1 MTNLTSESFQS
12 DLIGG
17 FTQISDRIFNTK
29 FMLNPIRLLIMSYLN
44 RHYCYSIS
52 ELRKLMKIAWGT
64 LNDHIKAL
72 SKKGFV
78 EVKQEFVASDDDD
91 SFRPTKTLTITEV
104 GRSEYIEFQ
113 RIMNEL
119 LDQNN

>member
-1 MTNLTSESFQS
+1 MVTNLTSESFQS

-104 GRSEYIEFQ
+104 GRSRSEEHTS
-113 RIMNEL
+113 EL
-119 LDQNN
+119 QSH